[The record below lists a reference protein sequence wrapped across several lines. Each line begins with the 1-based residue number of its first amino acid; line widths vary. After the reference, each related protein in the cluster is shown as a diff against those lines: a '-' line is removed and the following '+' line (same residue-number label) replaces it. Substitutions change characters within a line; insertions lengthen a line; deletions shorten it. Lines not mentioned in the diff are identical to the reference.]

1 MKRIERLWNRVK
13 SDFVLGKDYI
23 ETETDEYIV
32 FCPFNQAV
40 LAALQDAFFKCGC
53 KYKMSHCVCWSQ
65 GAYAFWFERLYQDG
79 RLKTF
84 FISKNINLRK
94 CCDEQPMMAEFTGWI
109 DFSDRNFLHFAHLV
123 GNELATGEY
132 HNYEAEYA
140 YNRHVD
146 TKYKRYVERMNEL
159 TNDVYDALFEQ
170 YDKYIDKLEE
180 TLHNII
186 DDYESI

>member
-94 CCDEQPMMAEFTGWI
+94 FSECQPMMAEFTGWI
-109 DFSDRNFLHFAHLV
+109 DFSDPHFLHFAHLV
-123 GNELATGEY
+123 NNDLATGEY
-132 HNYEAEYA
+132 VDYMGKYA
-140 YNRHVD
+140 YDRHV
-146 TKYKRYVERMNEL
+146 TEKYKEYVDRMNEI
-159 TNDVYDALFEQ
+159 TAEVYNDLFEQ
-170 YDKYIDKLEE
+170 YGQHIFELEE
-180 TLHNII
+180 TLHRVVGKICG
-186 DDYESI
+186 